1 MNVPGGITFDVL
13 WQFYEAVKK
22 ITRILDMDILQETI
36 LTTLKDFQP
45 HIEAGSLWLVQGKKV
60 KCTFS
65 FGLAADQIR
74 GVTLAK
80 TEGVVGWVVTHKEYT
95 VAESYKDLRHA
106 HSVEEGLDFRSRLII
121 CFPLIVGDWCFG
133 AIEILDTHQNP
144 DDLKLDAPYMNF
156 LQQFVDIASVALS
169 NAISYQTVYEDNV
182 RKERLNKELKKKI
195 SLLERPATII
205 GESKVMMELYS
216 LVTKYANSPYNVLIV
231 GESGT
236 GKELVARAIHDKSPR
251 SKKPLL
257 AENCAAIPE
266 GLLESELFGY
276 RKGAFTDAKQDKKGL
291 FEEAHGGTV
300 FLDEISSM
308 PLGLQAK
315 LLRVIQESKVKPLGA
330 QQEIPVDVRIV
341 AAGNRDLR
349 LEVES
354 GRFRDDLYYRLNVLP
369 IYLPPLRERA
379 EDFALL
385 ADHFLKR
392 ECAAMGMKPRKFSV
406 KAYEIM
412 EKYHW
417 PGNIRELENV
427 IKQILVTAA
436 DGDIID
442 PADIPS
448 RIRAARKPHPD
459 ADDRVETA
467 PGYPTMMPTAISQIL
482 PWDEFQRGY
491 ILSVLERTRWSVTKA
506 ADLLQLNRSTLFSK
520 M

>member
-1 MNVPGGITFDVL
+1 
-13 WQFYEAVKK
+13 
-22 ITRILDMDILQETI
+22 
-36 LTTLKDFQP
+36 
-45 HIEAGSLWLVQGKKV
+45 
-60 KCTFS
+60 
-65 FGLAADQIR
+65 
-74 GVTLAK
+74 
-80 TEGVVGWVVTHKEYT
+80 
-95 VAESYKDLRHA
+95 
-106 HSVEEGLDFRSRLII
+106 
-121 CFPLIVGDWCFG
+121 
-133 AIEILDTHQNP
+133 
-144 DDLKLDAPYMNF
+144 MNF

-195 SLLERPATII
+195 SLLERPAAII
-205 GESKVMMELYS
+205 GESKPMMELYS
-216 LVTKYANSPYNVLIV
+216 LITKYANSPYNVLVI

-276 RKGAFTDAKQDKKGL
+276 RKGAFTDAKTDKKGL

-369 IYLPPLRERA
+369 
-379 EDFALL
+379 
-385 ADHFLKR
+385 
-392 ECAAMGMKPRKFSV
+392 
-406 KAYEIM
+406 
-412 EKYHW
+412 
-417 PGNIRELENV
+417 
-427 IKQILVTAA
+427 
-436 DGDIID
+436 
-442 PADIPS
+442 
-448 RIRAARKPHPD
+448 
-459 ADDRVETA
+459 
-467 PGYPTMMPTAISQIL
+467 
-482 PWDEFQRGY
+482 
-491 ILSVLERTRWSVTKA
+491 
-506 ADLLQLNRSTLFSK
+506 
-520 M
+520 